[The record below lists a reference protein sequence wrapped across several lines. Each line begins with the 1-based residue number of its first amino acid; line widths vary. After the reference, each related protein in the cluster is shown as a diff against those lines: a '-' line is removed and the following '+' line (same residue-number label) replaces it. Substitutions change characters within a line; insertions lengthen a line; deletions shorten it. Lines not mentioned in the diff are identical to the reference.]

1 LSRTYNFARRPF
13 QDDRPVFLAAGALFL
28 VGAVLLV
35 ANLRVFVDYRRQVA
49 DTRAEIAALEERQ
62 TRADQKTE
70 AAKAALSAYQLSSL
84 ADESRG
90 LARLVAERRF
100 SWTLLLSRLE
110 RVLPYNVGV
119 AYLQPRFEKDGDIWL
134 DMQFNARK
142 SEAVVETIAALAKD
156 PAFGEV
162 NLRSETSSP
171 DPGAPDPFH
180 FLLSTRYEPAAAP
193 AREKPAAR
201 EARP

>member
-1 LSRTYNFARRPF
+1 MSRTFNFARRPF
-13 QDDRPVFLAAGALFL
+13 QDDRPVFLATGALFL
-28 VGAVLLV
+28 LGAILLV

-62 TRADQKTE
+62 TRANQKAE
-70 AAKAALSAYQLSSL
+70 GAKAAVSAYKLSAL

-110 RVLPYNVGV
+110 RVLPSNVGV
-119 AYLQPRFEKDGDIWL
+119 AYLQPRFEKDGEIWL

-142 SEAVVETIAALAKD
+142 SEAVVETIAALARN

-162 NLRSETSSP
+162 NLRSETASP
-171 DPGAPDPFH
+171 EPGAPDPFH
-180 FLLSTRYEPAAAP
+180 FLLSTQYEPGPARDAP
-193 AREKPAAR
+193 APP